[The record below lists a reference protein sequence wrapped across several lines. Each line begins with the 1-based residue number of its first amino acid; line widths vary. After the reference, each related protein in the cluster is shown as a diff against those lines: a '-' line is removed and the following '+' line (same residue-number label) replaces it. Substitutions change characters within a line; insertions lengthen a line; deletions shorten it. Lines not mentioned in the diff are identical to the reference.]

1 MTKSSFVTT
10 RFFFLFK
17 NMLIMPIQKTLDTL
31 EMVERKQEL
40 TDLLLKVT

>member
-1 MTKSSFVTT
+1 
-10 RFFFLFK
+10 
-17 NMLIMPIQKTLDTL
+17 MLIMPIQKTLDTL